1 MTALLLATASERES
15 SVDCVHALL
24 EAGADADA
32 RQPLTLAGPLHLACL
47 SSIRGGPRCNAVCLT
62 RYVMPPIPRLLTKRR
77 G

>member
-1 MTALLLATASERES
+1 MTALLLATVSESES

-47 SSIRGGPRCNAVCLT
+47 SSIRGAAFA
-62 RYVMPPIPRLLTKRR
+62 
-77 G
+77 